1 MNELHLTPDESSWL
15 RAYRSLIRRRYP
27 EAVTRMLVY
36 GSKAR
41 GDAHADSDLDVLIIV
56 RNDAA
61 DVKRELRGIGY
72 DLAATSHAVPSILA
86 YSLKEWQERSARGYP
101 FQRAVERDGVSV
113 L

>member
-1 MNELHLTPDESSWL
+1 MVPRRAATPTPTATWTFSS
-15 RAYRSLIRRRYP
+15 SSGTTP
-27 EAVTRMLVY
+27 PT
-36 GSKAR
+36 
-41 GDAHADSDLDVLIIV
+41 
-56 RNDAA
+56 
-61 DVKRELRGIGY
+61 KRELRGIGY